1 MLAKWRMVTGL
12 LFCSQCS
19 VSLALGTEMFV
30 CTGADGV
37 RTYQNSD
44 GGQGCLPLN
53 LNPITIVPGTR
64 PGEPDFSS
72 PSSNRAND
80 RANYRASPSD
90 SFSSSSQV
98 YDYDAKKDR
107 QKILEEELRLEN
119 GKLTSLQN
127 EYNGGQPERLGS
139 EQNYQKYLD
148 RTERLSREIEV
159 TKENIAIL
167 KREIDKLLP

>member
-1 MLAKWRMVTGL
+1 MLANWRIVTGL
-12 LFCSQCS
+12 LLCSQCS

-44 GGQGCLPLN
+44 GGQGCVPLN

-72 PSSNRAND
+72 SSSKRSD
-80 RANYRASPSD
+80 ERTNYRESPSD

-107 QKILEEELRLEN
+107 QKILEEELRLES
-119 GKLTSLQN
+119 GKLASLQK
-127 EYNGGQPERLGS
+127 EYNGGEPERLGS

-148 RTERLSREIEV
+148 RTDRLSKEIEV

-167 KREIDKLLP
+167 RREIDKLLP